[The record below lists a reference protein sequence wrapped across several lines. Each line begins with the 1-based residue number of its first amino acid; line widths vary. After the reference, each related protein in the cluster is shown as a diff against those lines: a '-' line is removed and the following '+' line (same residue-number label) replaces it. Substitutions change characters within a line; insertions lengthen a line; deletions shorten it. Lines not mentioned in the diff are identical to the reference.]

1 MRIHRDVSD
10 IVNNVV
16 LRDVIQI
23 HAMEIPYPAELWVDG
38 NCRHEDGTAMFSIKD
53 RGSLTAEY
61 FGYDTGTPLQWLGIG
76 LEPLDVK
83 LILKDTN
90 VEIPIWWISSSP
102 KARTWHSVPM
112 PEVAAYDC
120 EIRGRLGDFHTEMN
134 SVSITVSGLPDI
146 HLGQIATRIPEE
158 TTGVEHFTL
167 RGFKRQA
174 YQLNMEAGEWR
185 VELNRSHVDDE
196 GRCPLYH
203 ILLTRVDASPFNLP
217 EDIDSSI
224 INALTRFLSFQC
236 GRWVGVPTIVCN
248 PVFST
253 VEKHLAL
260 REGETDEEVLRAFHE
275 FRTSEGPFALN
286 ELNSSLQ
293 KVHGFEDVSGADIF
307 GVSDSGE
314 DVTIGFGTGDPT
326 VRLVWVG
333 KLSLPDAADNSV
345 WTAADTRAWPSLF
358 KEFWDRYNEQG
369 DREHLRNCLYH
380 YTEAQRV
387 FDDGSIGQ
395 ALVAAQSTLQA
406 LTRWWNGLDITHRF
420 GPPGATFAHRL
431 VKAVQKAEL
440 GRDSGLVVD
449 EKALEAMISKASGY
463 RHDIDHGRGG
473 SIEGQEQEVIYC
485 RMHHHN
491 LARLLILA
499 KLGNRDRDA
508 RGCFAGPL
516 FREAQI

>member
-1 MRIHRDVSD
+1 MPIHRDVSD
-10 IVNNVV
+10 IVHNVV

-23 HAMEIPYPAELWVDG
+23 HGMEIPYPAELWVDG
-38 NCRHEDGTAMFSIKD
+38 NCHHQDGTAMFSIND

-61 FGYDTGTPLQWLGIG
+61 FGYDTATPLHWLGMS
-76 LEPLDVK
+76 LESLDVK
-83 LILKDTN
+83 LIMKDTK

-112 PEVAAYDC
+112 PAVAAYEC
-120 EIRGRLGDFHTEMN
+120 EIRGRLGDFHSEMN
-134 SVSITVSGLPDI
+134 SASITVAGLSDI
-146 HLGQIATRIPEE
+146 HLGRIATQVPEE
-158 TTGVEHFTL
+158 ATGVEHFTF
-167 RGFKRQA
+167 RGFKRQT

-185 VELNRSHVDDE
+185 IELNRSLADDE

-203 ILLTRVDASPFNLP
+203 IRLTRVDASPFNLP

-253 VEKHLAL
+253 VQKHLVL
-260 REGETDEEVLRAFHE
+260 REGETDEDVLCALHK
-275 FRTSEGPFALN
+275 FRSSEGPFALN

-293 KVHGFEDVSGADIF
+293 KVHGFDDVSGANLL
-307 GVSDSGE
+307 GVSDNGE
-314 DVTIGFGTGDPT
+314 EVTIAFGIGDPT
-326 VRLVWVG
+326 VRLAWVG
-333 KLSLPDAADNSV
+333 KLSLPDAADSGR
-345 WTAADTRAWPSLF
+345 WAAADTSAWPSLF
-358 KEFWDRYNEQG
+358 REFWYRYNDPG

-420 GPPGATFAHRL
+420 GPPGATFNQL
-431 VKAVQKAEL
+431 LIKAVQKAEL
-440 GRDSGLVVD
+440 GRDSGLVID
-449 EKALEAMISKASGY
+449 EKALQTIVSKASSY
-463 RHDIDHGRGG
+463 RHDIDHGRDG
-473 SIEGQEQEVIYC
+473 SIEGHEQDVIYC

-499 KLGNRDRDA
+499 KLGSRSRDA
-508 RGCFAGPL
+508 RGCFAGPM
-516 FREAQI
+516 FTEART